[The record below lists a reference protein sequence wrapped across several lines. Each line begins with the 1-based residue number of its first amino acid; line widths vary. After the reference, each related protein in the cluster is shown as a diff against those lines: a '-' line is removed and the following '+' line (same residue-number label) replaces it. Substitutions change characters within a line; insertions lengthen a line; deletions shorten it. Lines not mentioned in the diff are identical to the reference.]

1 LLLETAQK
9 LGSLRRSETTLKS
22 VNAEK
27 TIAEFE
33 QQLAS
38 GRGYSVNTVKGYV
51 SDIREFSDFLAKRG
65 GSIDAITLDDLR
77 DWLFDLTQKGLA
89 KSSMA
94 RKSASIRSFTAWQ
107 LATRKAESDPG
118 LRLRTPKV
126 GRSLPKVVSHESLA
140 TVFEL
145 LSAKAVA
152 DNPLG
157 LRDKAIVELLYA
169 TGARVSEIA
178 SLSTDDI
185 DASRQLLR
193 VMGKGSKQR
202 MVPYGQPAADA
213 LEQWM
218 SVGRPQLLNEKS
230 RNDLFLNSKGSRVGV
245 RQIYSVVADL
255 LAETPGGSAGPH
267 SLRHSAATHLL
278 DGGADLR
285 AVQEL
290 LGHASLGT
298 TQIYTHVSIERL
310 KSGYQNAHPRA

>member
-1 LLLETAQK
+1 MNT
-9 LGSLRRSETTLKS
+9 
-22 VNAEK
+22 EK

-33 QQLAS
+33 QQLAA

-51 SDIREFSDFLAKRG
+51 SDIREFSDFLAKRD

-77 DWLFDLTQKGLA
+77 DWLFELTQKGLA

-107 LATRKAESDPG
+107 FATGKAATDLG
-118 LRLRTPKV
+118 LRLRTPRV

-140 TVFEL
+140 TVFDL
-145 LSAKAVA
+145 LSTKALA

-178 SLSTDDI
+178 SLSVDDI
-185 DASRQLLR
+185 DSSRQLLR

-230 RNDLFLNSKGSRVGV
+230 RGDLFLNSKGSRVGV

-255 LAETPGGSAGPH
+255 LAATPGGSAGPH

>member
-1 LLLETAQK
+1 M
-9 LGSLRRSETTLKS
+9 
-22 VNAEK
+22 NAEK
-27 TIAEFE
+27 IIAEFE

-51 SDIREFSDFLAKRG
+51 SDIREFSDFLSKRD
-65 GSIDAITLDDLR
+65 GSIQAITLDDLR
-77 DWLFDLTQKGLA
+77 DWLFDLTQRGLA

-107 LATRKAESDPG
+107 YATGKAESDPG

-126 GRSLPKVVSHESLA
+126 GRSLPKVVSHESL
-140 TVFEL
+140 TTIFDQ

-152 DNPLG
+152 DNPIG

-178 SLSTDDI
+178 SLSLEDI
-185 DASRQLLR
+185 DSSRQLLR

-213 LEQWM
+213 LEAWL
-218 SVGRPQLLNEKS
+218 SLGRPQLLNEKS
-230 RNDLFLNSKGSRVGV
+230 RGDLFLNSKGSRVGV
-245 RQIYSVVADL
+245 RQIYSVVANL
-255 LAETPGGSAGPH
+255 LAATPGGSAGPH

>member
-1 LLLETAQK
+1 MLLETAQK
-9 LGSLRRSETTLKS
+9 SGSLRRSETTLKS

-51 SDIREFSDFLAKRG
+51 SDIREFLDFLSKRG
-65 GSIDAITLDDLR
+65 GTIEAISLDDLR
-77 DWLFDLTQKGLA
+77 DWLFDLTQNGLA

-107 LATRKAESDPG
+107 FATGKAESDPG

-140 TVFEL
+140 TIFDL
-145 LSAKAVA
+145 LSAKAVS
-152 DNPLG
+152 DNPMG

-185 DASRQLLR
+185 DSSRQLLR

-230 RNDLFLNSKGSRVGV
+230 RSDLFLNSKGSRVGV

-255 LAETPGGSAGPH
+255 LASTPGGAAGPH